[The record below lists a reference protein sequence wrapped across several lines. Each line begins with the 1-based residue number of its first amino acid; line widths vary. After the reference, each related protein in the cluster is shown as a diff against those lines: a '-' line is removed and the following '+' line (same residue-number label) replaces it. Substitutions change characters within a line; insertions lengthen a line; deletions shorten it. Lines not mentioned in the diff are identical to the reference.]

1 MEENKST
8 EKKKKKSVRRIA
20 SDIIMVC
27 LAAIVVISGWKVYTI
42 MHNYKV
48 NRDIYKKVNEVAQP
62 EGFTGDIDF
71 DALHEINKDVVAW
84 IYYEGTNIDYPIVQG
99 SDNDYYLHITV
110 DGNWAVGGTLF
121 VDAVTEKPFEQ
132 FNTIVY
138 GHHMQD
144 GSMFGDIKKLK
155 DPEYAAEHPQLE
167 LITPE
172 GKYHLLICAFLNQP
186 SDSEIYKTNYDEEDI
201 EGKQG
206 YIDMVNS
213 LAAYTTDEKMKPD
226 DRLVILSTCAYE
238 YQNARY
244 MVVCKMTPWE

>member
-1 MEENKST
+1 
-8 EKKKKKSVRRIA
+8 
-20 SDIIMVC
+20 
-27 LAAIVVISGWKVYTI
+27 
-42 MHNYKV
+42 
-48 NRDIYKKVNEVAQP
+48 
-62 EGFTGDIDF
+62 
-71 DALHEINKDVVAW
+71 
-84 IYYEGTNIDYPIVQG
+84 
-99 SDNDYYLHITV
+99 
-110 DGNWAVGGTLF
+110 
-121 VDAVTEKPFEQ
+121 
-132 FNTIVY
+132 
-138 GHHMQD
+138 MQD

-186 SDSEIYKTNYDEEDI
+186 SDSEIYKTNYDEEDT